1 MSKEETKLI
10 ATESK
15 KTAAPAIVEAEK
27 LFDRL
32 SEITKETAARAYDF
46 FLERGS
52 RFGHHLEDWLR
63 AEYETLRAAPVKI
76 TQSGEITNVMVAVP
90 GFKADEIEVSIKD
103 NLLIVS
109 GETSSRSETNDE
121 NIFYN
126 EWQSDRFLRKLV
138 LPEVVD
144 ADGVQATVKDG
155 ILKLTLTKKAQV
167 EAAKVAVKGA

>member
-1 MSKEETKLI
+1 MSKEETKLL

-15 KTAAPAIVEAEK
+15 NTTAPALVEAEK
-27 LFDRL
+27 MFDRL

-52 RFGHHLEDWLR
+52 QFGHHLEDWLR
-63 AEYETLRAAPVKI
+63 AEYETLCTAPVKI
-76 TQSGEITNVMVAVP
+76 TQNGEIINVMVAVP
-90 GFKADEIEVSIKD
+90 GFKADEIEVGVED
-103 NLLIVS
+103 DLLFVS
-109 GETSSRSETNDE
+109 GETTTRSETDDE

-126 EWQSDRFLRKLV
+126 EWQSDRFLRKLA

-144 ADGVQATVKDG
+144 ADGIEATVKDG
-155 ILKLTLTKKAQV
+155 ILKLTLKKKTEV